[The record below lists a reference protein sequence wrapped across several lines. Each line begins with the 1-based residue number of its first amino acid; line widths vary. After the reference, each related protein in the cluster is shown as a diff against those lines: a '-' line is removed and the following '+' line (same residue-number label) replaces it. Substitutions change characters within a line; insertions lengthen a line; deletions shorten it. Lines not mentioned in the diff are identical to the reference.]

1 MKDIKASFKD
11 TKFVSKGQ
19 IDYLNSLDDYF
30 LHTEGTTVDKLEN
43 FTKYVPRTSIARFL
57 TKYELF
63 KRVLNL
69 QGVIIE
75 CGVLFGGGLMTWAQ
89 LSSIMEPLNHQRR
102 IIGFDTFKGFPS
114 VSNKDTE
121 GKVSTDL
128 CKKGSLYVD
137 SYKDLKKCIKLYDTT
152 RYLNHI
158 NKVELVR
165 GDVLETIP
173 LYIKK
178 NPHLVVSL
186 LYLDMDIYEPTKV
199 ALKYFLPRMPKGSVI
214 GFDELNISWWP
225 GETLAVL
232 EQFGNLNNLRMNRQL
247 LGTSISYVQLGS

>member
-1 MKDIKASFKD
+1 VKDIKASFKD